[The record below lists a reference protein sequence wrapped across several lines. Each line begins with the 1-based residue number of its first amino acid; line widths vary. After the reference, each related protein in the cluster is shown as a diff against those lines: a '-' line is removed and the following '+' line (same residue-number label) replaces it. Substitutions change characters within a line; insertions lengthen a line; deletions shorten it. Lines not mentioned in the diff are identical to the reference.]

1 MSKWDEV
8 VESVFAM
15 LICEQ
20 FKWLLMSVLTRVLIM
35 AVIFPGPGSGEGKI
49 ACGQCGE
56 WLHPRSMARHVER
69 RHAPQP
75 TRVTCD
81 VCSKDFATLVN
92 LKEHYRSA
100 HGLSTRYKM

>member
-1 MSKWDEV
+1 MR
-8 VESVFAM
+8 
-15 LICEQ
+15 
-20 FKWLLMSVLTRVLIM
+20 LLMSVTRVLTM
-35 AVIFPGPGSGEGKI
+35 SVIFAGPGSGEGKI

-69 RHAPQP
+69 RHAAQA

-81 VCSKDFATLVN
+81 VCNKDFATLVN

-100 HGLSTRYKM
+100 HGLSTRYKL